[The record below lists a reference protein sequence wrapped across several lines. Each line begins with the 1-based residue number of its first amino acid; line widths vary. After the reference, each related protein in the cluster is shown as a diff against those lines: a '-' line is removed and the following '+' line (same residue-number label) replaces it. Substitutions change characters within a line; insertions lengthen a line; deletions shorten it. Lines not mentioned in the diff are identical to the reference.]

1 MSTNAEISGT
11 KYLHLV
17 IEAERREGQIWLGD
31 DAGHLVQKAVGVLDT
46 HLLPGSYV
54 VEFTLGGP
62 TYSVTLLSGLRL
74 SEQEIRSGPPCPRP
88 KVQFTDG

>member
-1 MSTNAEISGT
+1 MSTNTEDAGA
-11 KYLHLV
+11 KYFRLV

-46 HLLPGSYV
+46 QLLPGSYV

-62 TYSVTLLSGLRL
+62 TYPVTLLSGLRL
-74 SEQEIRSGPPCPRP
+74 SEQEIRSGPSCPRP
-88 KVQFTDG
+88 KVRFTDG